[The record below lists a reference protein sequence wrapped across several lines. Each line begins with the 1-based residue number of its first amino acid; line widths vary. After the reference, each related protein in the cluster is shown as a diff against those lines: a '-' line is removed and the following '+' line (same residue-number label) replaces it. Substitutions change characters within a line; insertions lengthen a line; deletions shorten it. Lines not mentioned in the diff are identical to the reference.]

1 MVLQRSDL
9 KKAKRV
15 VVKVGSSTIT
25 HQNGKRDFGR
35 IDRLA
40 REMSD
45 LQNQGREMILVTSG
59 AVAVGVDRL
68 GLPEKPRTIPG
79 KQAAA
84 AIGHFNAYL
93 RKVLCRIR
101 ANCGA
106 GTFNAYGGH

>member
-1 MVLQRSDL
+1 M
-9 KKAKRV
+9 
-15 VVKVGSSTIT
+15 
-25 HQNGKRDFGR
+25 
-35 IDRLA
+35 
-40 REMSD
+40 
-45 LQNQGREMILVTSG
+45 QNQGREMILVTSG

-84 AIGHFNAYL
+84 AIGQGILMHTFNAHL

-101 ANCGA
+101 ADCGA

>member
-45 LQNQGREMILVTSG
+45 LQNQGRQMILVTSG

-68 GLPEKPRTIPG
+68 GLPENHVPYP
-79 KQAAA
+79 
-84 AIGHFNAYL
+84 
-93 RKVLCRIR
+93 
-101 ANCGA
+101 ANRPLPQ
-106 GTFNAYGGH
+106 